1 VTSIIIPAHNEQAV
15 VARGIQ
21 ALARDAGAD
30 SYQVIVVANGCSD
43 DTAGVARRAWDR
55 VDVVE
60 TDIPSKSNALNLGD
74 AKATRFPRFYM
85 DADIELSRDAI
96 SVMSS
101 RMIETGALAAAP
113 AMEMRFSDTSWPVRA
128 YYRVWQELPYV
139 KEGMI
144 GVGIYALS
152 EEGRRRFGRFPSII
166 ADDGYVRRLFK
177 PHERICVEECRSI
190 VTAPSTLW
198 GLIKIKTRS
207 RLGRY
212 ELSEEFPELS
222 QNEPKDYARALSGLV
237 RRPTL
242 WPALVV
248 YVGVN
253 LIARLRATR
262 MHRRRAHDVWE
273 RDDTSRQ

>member
-1 VTSIIIPAHNEQAV
+1 MPFGNVTSIIIPAHNEQAV

-96 SVMSS
+96 SIMSS

-113 AMEMRFSDTSWPVRA
+113 AMEMRFSDTSWPVR
-128 YYRVWQELPYV
+128 LPV
-139 KEGMI
+139 TRAGT
-144 GVGIYALS
+144 GDTAVRPRPS
-152 EEGRRRFGRFPSII
+152 PGRGSVCLRR
-166 ADDGYVRRLFK
+166 K
-177 PHERICVEECRSI
+177 
-190 VTAPSTLW
+190 
-198 GLIKIKTRS
+198 
-207 RLGRY
+207 
-212 ELSEEFPELS
+212 
-222 QNEPKDYARALSGLV
+222 
-237 RRPTL
+237 
-242 WPALVV
+242 
-248 YVGVN
+248 
-253 LIARLRATR
+253 
-262 MHRRRAHDVWE
+262 
-273 RDDTSRQ
+273 